1 MAPSFEPSC
10 PVLYFRP
17 RGHTHPGPR
26 NERAWLLWPTWVYRV
41 VCPKTSDRL
50 LNVFQEAV
58 LGMLCAGNCTLEEIA
73 QALVLNPE
81 LVAHIAT
88 RDLVDRGFLEE
99 NTLSPTAFGRQAIA
113 KGAAQTPT
121 KSVGFVFQDP
131 WSGRLWPA
139 FSETL
144 PFMDI
149 DYSPEG
155 YPDLLLGGTKGR
167 PWRQHAFCLL
177 PPTDLAPS
185 QPAAEDILKAS
196 YSARRARERTPADL
210 YREEDDAAGELAQ
223 QFEAFREVSFID
235 ESPEPHFLVTYL
247 YVPHDRSGDVDWYA
261 CDPFGTGYNMSFKR
275 EVAERAREYAP
286 LSTHVSR
293 CLGERPEMGG
303 APVLG
308 RERAEALVGRELD
321 GLEVSPAARDEF
333 IEFQLKV
340 LQVESAEAARAQTYQ
355 LIREAYTQVRRILE
369 VLCEQVN
376 GACRDA
382 SVRDVLFLDNV
393 PRNAGQLR
401 DIVERINV
409 NAAREVGFTT
419 AGLRRIVT
427 TGANKLRDCADKKA
441 RGALAAEFMLAIHTA
456 VRQPSHPFRAIA
468 AKAPDFLH
476 DVERIMEPINKAA
489 HAGEIN
495 TAQLGE
501 VYDLMYRIARLILQ
515 SNSPRTTI

>member
-196 YSARRARERTPADL
+196 YSARRARERASGDL

-223 QFEAFREVSFID
+223 QFEAFREVPVASGRPIC
-235 ESPEPHFLVTYL
+235 LVL
-247 YVPHDRSGDVDWYA
+247 
-261 CDPFGTGYNMSFKR
+261 
-275 EVAERAREYAP
+275 
-286 LSTHVSR
+286 L
-293 CLGERPEMGG
+293 L
-303 APVLG
+303 L
-308 RERAEALVGRELD
+308 
-321 GLEVSPAARDEF
+321 
-333 IEFQLKV
+333 
-340 LQVESAEAARAQTYQ
+340 
-355 LIREAYTQVRRILE
+355 
-369 VLCEQVN
+369 
-376 GACRDA
+376 
-382 SVRDVLFLDNV
+382 
-393 PRNAGQLR
+393 
-401 DIVERINV
+401 
-409 NAAREVGFTT
+409 
-419 AGLRRIVT
+419 
-427 TGANKLRDCADKKA
+427 
-441 RGALAAEFMLAIHTA
+441 
-456 VRQPSHPFRAIA
+456 
-468 AKAPDFLH
+468 
-476 DVERIMEPINKAA
+476 
-489 HAGEIN
+489 
-495 TAQLGE
+495 
-501 VYDLMYRIARLILQ
+501 
-515 SNSPRTTI
+515 